1 MKDKP
6 DIKEVQ
12 QVVLEAI
19 DLEEIGAGGF
29 KVVYKALVAGKTEA
43 VKLVKIPSD
52 PGDENLRSENVRRIA
67 RELDILS
74 KCTSPYLVRLG
85 SIAPRTCEIDSIEYM
100 LYSEEYIPGNSLRE
114 MILKDYRPSREEL
127 AELGACTLKAVR
139 ELSLMNVIHR
149 DIKPD
154 NIIRTNDTKRPYVL
168 LDLGIAFQIGGTG
181 LTRNS
186 ARIPGTLYYIAPEM
200 LDQGFRQNLD
210 YRADL
215 YTVALTLYEFASGDN
230 PFAHRGEPQFTTL
243 YRIKTQRP
251 KPLRELRNDLP
262 AEMCRLIDQLIRKLP
277 ALRPANL
284 DQLIK
289 EMEKYR

>member
-6 DIKEVQ
+6 DIEKVKK
-12 QVVLEAI
+12 VAPEAGN
-19 DLEEIGAGGF
+19 LEEIGFGGF
-29 KVVYKALVAGKTEA
+29 KVVYKALVSGKIEA
-43 VKLVKIPSD
+43 VKLVQIPSD
-52 PGDENLRSENVRRIA
+52 ESDETIRDENLRRIA

-74 KCTSPYLVRLG
+74 RCTSPYLVKLG
-85 SIAPRTCEIDSIEYM
+85 SIAPRTCEINALEYM
-100 LYSEEYIPGNSLRE
+100 VYSEEYIPGDSLRE
-114 MILKDYRPSREEL
+114 IILNDYRPTRQEL
-127 AELGACTLKAVR
+127 AELGSCTLKAIR
-139 ELSLMNVIHR
+139 ELALMNVIHR

-154 NIIRTNDTKRPYVL
+154 NIIRTNDPIRPYVL
-168 LDLGIAFQIGGTG
+168 LDLGIAFQVGGTRI
-181 LTRNS
+181 TRNS

-230 PFAHRGEPQFTTL
+230 PFAHRSDPQFTTL

-251 KPLRELRNDLP
+251 KPLREHRTDLP
-262 AEMCRLIDQLIRKLP
+262 AEMCRLIDQLMRKLP

-284 DQLIK
+284 GQLIE
-289 EMEKYR
+289 EMERYR